1 MTVSKTGPRRVAR
14 MERVRQRLER
24 WRGTRA
30 HARSPIP
37 ADIWAAAVTL
47 ARQHGLYQTA
57 RAVRID
63 YGALKAH
70 LETADQAAH
79 VGAAP
84 TFVELARPTTRGAGE
99 CVIEIAGARATVC
112 IRVPGLT
119 VADLAALSR
128 TLAGGGA

>member
-1 MTVSKTGPRRVAR
+1 MVSKTVPRGVQ
-14 MERVRQRLER
+14 MERVRQRLAR

-37 ADIWAAAVTL
+37 ADVWAAAVSL

-63 YGALKAH
+63 YGPLKAH
-70 LETADQAAH
+70 LEAADQAVR
-79 VGAAP
+79 VGAPP
-84 TFVELARPTTRGAGE
+84 TFVERAPPTPRG
-99 CVIEIAGARATVC
+99 CVIEIDGARATVC

-128 TLAGGGA
+128 TLAGGDA

>member
-1 MTVSKTGPRRVAR
+1 MVSKTVPRGVR
-14 MERVRQRLER
+14 MERVRQCLER

-30 HARSPIP
+30 HARSRIP
-37 ADIWAAAVTL
+37 DDIWSAAVTL

-70 LETADQAAH
+70 LEAADQTVR

-84 TFVELARPTTRGAGE
+84 TFIELAPPTPRGVGE
-99 CVIEIAGARATVC
+99 CVIEIAGARATVS

-119 VADLAALSR
+119 LADVATLSR
-128 TLAGGGA
+128 TLAGTAA

>member
-1 MTVSKTGPRRVAR
+1 MVSTTGPRRVAR

-37 ADIWAAAVTL
+37 DDLWAAAVTL

-57 RAVRID
+57 RAVRLD

-70 LETADQAAH
+70 LEAADHAAR

-84 TFVELARPTTRGAGE
+84 TFVELAPPTPRGAGE
-99 CVIEIAGARATVC
+99 CVIEIAGAGATVS

-119 VADLAALSR
+119 LADLATLSR
-128 TLAGGGA
+128 TLAGGAA

>member
-1 MTVSKTGPRRVAR
+1 MTVSKTRLRRVAR

-57 RAVRID
+57 RAVCID

-70 LETADQAAH
+70 VEAADQAGH
-79 VGAAP
+79 AAP
-84 TFVELARPTTRGAGE
+84 TFIELAPPTPRGVGE

-119 VADLAALSR
+119 LADVATLSR
-128 TLAGGGA
+128 TLAGTAA